1 MRTMYNE
8 RMESEN
14 YSLAT
19 WLARAAVGIVFAVNI
34 WCALSFIL
42 HPQTY
47 SRNFELT
54 GLPGEIVVQSFGIL
68 FLMWNATYPP
78 VILRPNTHR
87 TLFSILLVQQCIGL
101 VGETWLLFKLPAGHP
116 ELSATGV
123 RFIVFDGL
131 GLFMMGAAF
140 IFLRASAR
148 QNYLEGS

>member
-1 MRTMYNE
+1 MYND

-14 YSLAT
+14 DSLAT

-42 HPQTY
+42 QPQLY
-47 SRNFELT
+47 SGNFELT

-87 TLFSILLVQQCIGL
+87 TLFSIILAQQCIGL
-101 VGETWLLFKLPAGHP
+101 IGETWLLFKFHAGHP
-116 ELSATGV
+116 ALYSTGL
-123 RFIVFDGL
+123 RFAIFDGM
-131 GLFMMGAAF
+131 GLVMMGAAF
-140 IFLRASAR
+140 IYLMVSAR
-148 QNYLEGS
+148 RKTREGY